1 MINFSFSYQAV
12 FNIEFLISNHVCQV
26 DIFKALFNTY
36 AYIISLTVTCIS
48 MHILVFPSLTRCG
61 TTAAID
67 PVCDRLTSESSVLL
81 NVTHGEVYANL
92 SYSVL
97 SLSLIESHC
106 NNSDECDQFSVS
118 ISFVRYRKYIFII
131 KSTEILSL
139 PWKPSKVTRNLVLQ
153 MISKVQNFLDQTI
166 FKRGLLS
173 KNDTFFLRRKI
184 FPSLTKS
191 RACFEIP

>member
-1 MINFSFSYQAV
+1 
-12 FNIEFLISNHVCQV
+12 
-26 DIFKALFNTY
+26 
-36 AYIISLTVTCIS
+36 

-67 PVCDRLTSESSVLL
+67 PVCERVTSESSVLL
-81 NVTHGEVYANL
+81 NVTHGEVNANL

-97 SLSLIESHC
+97 SLSLIKSHC

-153 MISKVQNFLDQTI
+153 MFPRCRISWTKPFSRGACCQKMTPFFWDAKFSHLLQNLELALKFPKVV
-166 FKRGLLS
+166 
-173 KNDTFFLRRKI
+173 KI
-184 FPSLTKS
+184 
-191 RACFEIP
+191 